1 MYTGTLRVIDECR
14 VNIPKCFKDYINLRI
29 IFYCVEIQKPKC
41 SCCRIKAY
49 SHCRGRNTLKLVT
62 CVSPGGLLTFTSKGF
77 GGGASDKFIFAQ
89 SGVINKSGPYIDIIM
104 ERIFGG

>member
-1 MYTGTLRVIDECR
+1 
-14 VNIPKCFKDYINLRI
+14 
-29 IFYCVEIQKPKC
+29 
-41 SCCRIKAY
+41 
-49 SHCRGRNTLKLVT
+49 
-62 CVSPGGLLTFTSKGF
+62 VSPGGLLTFTSKGF

>member
-1 MYTGTLRVIDECR
+1 M
-14 VNIPKCFKDYINLRI
+14 
-29 IFYCVEIQKPKC
+29 
-41 SCCRIKAY
+41 
-49 SHCRGRNTLKLVT
+49 T

-89 SGVINKSGPYIDIIM
+89 SGVINKSGPYIDKII